1 MVPENELGEWTYE
14 KFQKTPFSWL
24 IAEIEKEAIRKGFT
38 KYVFASALGEVRGTI
53 ASLKKDATL
62 EIRWDFIQRLADFSR
77 KYLDGKYHVSFIAA
91 LAHPEIFDLDLHIIN
106 QRGEVIYQ
114 LDPKHPEQEKLHL
127 EKRYL
132 LRLQR

>member
-53 ASLKKDATL
+53 GSLKKDATL
-62 EIRWDFIQRLADFSR
+62 EVRWDFIQTLAAFST
-77 KYLDGKYHVSFIAA
+77 KHLDGKYHLSFIAA
-91 LAHPEIFDLDLHIIN
+91 LSHPEIFDLATRIVN
-106 QRGEVIYQ
+106 QKGRVIRE
-114 LDPKHPEQEKLHL
+114 LDIEEEALDF
-127 EKRYL
+127 ESRYR
-132 LRLQR
+132 LRLKGKIS